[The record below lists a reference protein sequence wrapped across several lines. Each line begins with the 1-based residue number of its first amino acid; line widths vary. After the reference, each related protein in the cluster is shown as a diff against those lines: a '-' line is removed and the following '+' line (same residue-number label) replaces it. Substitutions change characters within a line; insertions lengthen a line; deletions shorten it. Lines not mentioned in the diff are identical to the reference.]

1 MSSPAYSETHHKEDE
16 FLCNCGFSLVTD
28 ALVLY
33 PCLAFG
39 PDNTVSAI
47 WTKQGNAEKLS
58 LLTAPYRH

>member
-1 MSSPAYSETHHKEDE
+1 MLSPSYSKTHHKEEE
-16 FLCNCGFSLVTD
+16 FLCNWAFSSVTD

-39 PDNTVSAI
+39 SDNTVSAI